1 MAKGLKDRVHASRDI
16 WHVPLEKDED
26 PAQHMGD
33 VSDWLELPPDFRA
46 PDVDGAQYRKST
58 TFDLSQATD
67 EFDEAAWSVY
77 SSPTPAQ
84 AGLG

>member
-1 MAKGLKDRVHASRDI
+1 
-16 WHVPLEKDED
+16 
-26 PAQHMGD
+26 MGD

-77 SSPTPAQ
+77 E
-84 AGLG
+84 